1 MIVLKSPE
9 EIAIMRAGGKILAQ
23 VLHELSAV
31 VRPGITTNSL
41 DQLARELIQQY
52 PGATPAF
59 LGYAPDGNKKY
70 PAAICV
76 SVNDE
81 IIHGLPAERIIKEGD
96 IVTLDLGIQYQNYFT
111 DAAVTVAVGG
121 VSALARTLLEATR
134 EALEIGLA
142 EAKAGN
148 TTGNIGAAIEGYI
161 KKQGFAVVKEF
172 AGHGVGRSVHE
183 PPLVPNYGRAGE
195 GEALQTG
202 MTLAIEPMVV
212 AGKGR
217 AVLRPDGWTYATVD
231 GSLAAQFE
239 HTVEITANGPEVL
252 TLL

>member
-111 DAAVTVAVGG
+111 DAAVTVAVGN

-148 TTGNIGAAIEGYI
+148 TTGNIG
-161 KKQGFAVVKEF
+161 
-172 AGHGVGRSVHE
+172 
-183 PPLVPNYGRAGE
+183 
-195 GEALQTG
+195 
-202 MTLAIEPMVV
+202 
-212 AGKGR
+212 
-217 AVLRPDGWTYATVD
+217 
-231 GSLAAQFE
+231 
-239 HTVEITANGPEVL
+239 
-252 TLL
+252 